1 MNGVA
6 DNGGLMDRASK
17 LSTSGLSDALDKLG
31 INGQVAGIR
40 PMSSVS
46 AMCGTAFTVRYRPV
60 DTVGETVGDYIDDVP
75 VGCVVAIDNQGLSD
89 CTVWGDILTETA
101 SSRGVAGTVIDGI
114 SRDSIASVAA
124 QYPVFSRGT
133 WMRTG
138 KDRVTVDA
146 VDVPIALSGVTVVP
160 GDVLVGD
167 DDGVVAIPRARLAA
181 VVELAESIDA
191 VEDKIRA
198 AVRSG
203 ERLDRARE
211 RFGYHTLQ
219 RASDPNVGTSGSNG

>member
-46 AMCGTAFTVRYRPV
+46 AMCGAAFTVRYRPV

-75 VGCVVAIDNQGLSD
+75 VGCVVAIDNQGRSD

-101 SSRGVAGTVIDGI
+101 SSRGVTGTVIDGI
-114 SRDSIASVAA
+114 SRDSITSVAA

-167 DDGVVAIPRARLAA
+167 DDGVVAIPRARLAE

-219 RASDPNVGTSGSNG
+219 RASDRNVGTSGSNG